1 MRRLIGGFLLAFLS
15 GPMTMRAQ
23 NVADEKAVRDLP
35 EAFSAAWAKHD
46 AHALARIM
54 AEDVDFVAVG
64 ALWLHTRS
72 DFEKYHMRLL
82 TGRFNAAT
90 ITTLRTDV
98 RFLRPDIA
106 SIHWSWTIKDD
117 RNIDGTARKQ
127 RFGMMTIVA
136 ERRNGNW
143 QIVVAQNEDA
153 DPRPAP
159 ELGKDVKPFV
169 PIPGTNSPQIK

>member
-1 MRRLIGGFLLAFLS
+1 MRLLVGVLLVSIS
-15 GPMTMRAQ
+15 GIVTMRAQ

-46 AHALARIM
+46 GHALARIM
-54 AEDVDFVAVG
+54 AEDVDFVTVG

-72 DFEKYHMRLL
+72 DFEKYHTRLL

-143 QIVVAQNEDA
+143 QIVVAQNDDA
-153 DPRPAP
+153 DPSPAP
-159 ELGKDVKPFV
+159 ELGNDVKPFV
-169 PIPGTNSPQIK
+169 PIPGTSPAQIK